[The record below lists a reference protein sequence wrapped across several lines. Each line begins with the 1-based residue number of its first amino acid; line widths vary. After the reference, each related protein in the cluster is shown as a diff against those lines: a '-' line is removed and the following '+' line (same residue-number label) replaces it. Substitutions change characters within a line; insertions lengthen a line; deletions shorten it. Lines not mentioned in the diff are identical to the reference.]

1 MDKFQIEQRILQIEN
16 EIKQLDE
23 GICKVIGN
31 QACISLIVS
40 RRGQIRN
47 ELIQLKKELRRW
59 GRDDK

>member
-16 EIKQLDE
+16 EIKQLDD

-31 QACISLIVS
+31 KACISLIVS

-47 ELIQLKKELRRW
+47 ELIQLKKEFRRW
-59 GRDDK
+59 GFEG